1 MKNSYITTAITK
13 DGSARLIFANTTK
26 ICEEKRLQDNLSVT
40 ATAVLGRALSAASI
54 MGSMGKGEK
63 ETLTLQ
69 IRGDGPAGN
78 VVCVSDQ
85 TGNVRGYIDNPD
97 VELPSKAP
105 GKIDVGG
112 AVGEGNLIVIRD
124 LGLKEPHTA
133 MCELVSGEIAED
145 ITSYYANS
153 EQVPTVCALGVR
165 VEPDY
170 TCSAA
175 GGYIMQ
181 LLPFYDEEVLNQI
194 EENIKNIKSVSS
206 MIYENMSDE
215 EIIGSV
221 FDKIDFEITSH
232 HEIEYRCNCSRER
245 YYTALMSL
253 SKDDIKDLASKKE
266 PIRAVCNFCK
276 TEYVFETDGENIL
289 E

>member
-13 DGSARLIFANTTK
+13 DGSARIIFANTTK
-26 ICEEKRLQDNLSVT
+26 ICEEKRISSDLSVT
-40 ATAVLGRALSAASI
+40 ATAVLGRALTAASI
-54 MGSMGKGEK
+54 MGSMGKTEN

-69 IRGDGPAGN
+69 IRGDGPAGS
-78 VVCVSDQ
+78 VVCVSDSF
-85 TGNVRGYIDNPD
+85 GNVRGYIDNPN
-97 VELPSKAP
+97 VELESRIP
-105 GKIDVGG
+105 GKINVGG
-112 AVGEGNLIVIRD
+112 AVGAGSLIVMRD
-124 LGLKEPHTA
+124 LGLKEPHTG

-145 ITSYYANS
+145 ITSYFANS

-181 LLPFYDEEVLNQI
+181 LLPFYDEAVLDKI
-194 EENIKNIKSVSS
+194 EENIKDIKSAST

-221 FDKIDFEITSH
+221 FKDIEFEITST

-253 SKDDIKDLASKKE
+253 SKDDIAELAENKE
-266 PIRAVCNFCK
+266 PVKAVCNFCN
-276 TEYVFETDGENIL
+276 TEYVFETDGKTIL
-289 E
+289 Q

>member
-13 DGSARLIFANTTK
+13 DGSARMIFANTTK
-26 ICEEKRLQDNLSVT
+26 ICDERRIKDELSVT
-40 ATAVLGRALSAASI
+40 ASAVFGRALTAAAI
-54 MGSMGKGEK
+54 MGSMGKSEK
-63 ETLTLQ
+63 ESLTLQ
-69 IRGDGPAGN
+69 IRGDGPAGS
-78 VVCVSDQ
+78 VVCVSDYL
-85 TGNVRGYIDNPD
+85 GNVRGYIDNPG
-97 VELPSKAP
+97 VELPSKKP

-112 AVGEGNLIVIRD
+112 AVGEGSLIVMRD
-124 LGLKEPHTA
+124 LGLKEPHTG

-170 TCSAA
+170 SVSAA

-181 LLPFYDEEVLNQI
+181 LLPFYDEAVLEQI
-194 EENIKNIKSVSS
+194 EENIKDIKSAST
-206 MIYENMSDE
+206 MIYENMTDE

-221 FDKIDFEITSH
+221 FKGIEFEIISN
-232 HEIEYRCNCSRER
+232 HEIEYKCNCSRER

-253 SKDDIKDLASKKE
+253 SKEDIKDLAKKKE
-266 PIRAVCNFCK
+266 PIVAVCNFCK
-276 TEYVFETDGENIL
+276 TEYVFESDGENIL
-289 E
+289 M